1 MTLKTSSGSDVI
13 RKVSKATA
21 VLQVF
26 AVVLLL
32 GLAAIFVV
40 IIQRYSTL
48 QDGIREN
55 ALWSLYQLD
64 RETRK
69 LHEGV
74 HIAIVEGDETN
85 GTWQMVSQHYDIL
98 YSRMNI
104 VQQGDFDRK
113 LGGEKDTGPLLDE
126 IEAVILEL
134 QPIFDEINQTGVI
147 STDALRQVDAELDML
162 IGKTEGVLVY
172 ANTAVSSDRAE
183 ARADLLSLQLK
194 SAGLVGLLVVSV
206 SCLIF
211 LLTRQLR
218 SVRAAGLSFERMA
231 RDLRRSYVA
240 VEAGNRAKSQF
251 MATMG
256 HEIRTPLNA
265 ILGTAELMQ
274 LQPLPEKI
282 DAGIGT
288 IRRSGEALLAIL
300 NQVLDFARSEDGKLS
315 VEIQPATIAD
325 VVTATV
331 DMLRDRA
338 IENGNR
344 LVLEM
349 PESPRFPVIE
359 TDPTRLKQVLL
370 NLISNAIKFT
380 EGGTVTVRVEERL
393 NLGGARLCFEVT
405 DTGIGIDEEGIR
417 KLYQPFSQV
426 DASINRRFGGTGL
439 GLAISKEIVERLGGT
454 VGVSSKKGAGSR
466 FWFELPVIEARSTPA
481 PAVAPTTGTLP
492 MLRVLLV
499 EDNRVNQQVAA
510 GFLKHLGQK
519 VDLASNGFEAVEM
532 AAKNDYDVI
541 LMDMQMPNMD
551 GVEASIRIRA
561 VSGPR
566 SQTPI
571 IAITANASED
581 DRNRCKTAGMNGFQ
595 SKPISV
601 ETLRGVIQSI
611 GSAGVR
617 APVESGLPVMKEP
630 SFEARRQEIAEVLG
644 EEGFVELLMH
654 FFDDAAMLVTALEK
668 AAESGDEAAR
678 DRLLHTLKGAASN
691 VGFQMLADECQDMR
705 RRPLT
710 GETVTEI
717 QSMIDDC
724 RRRLAA

>member
-1 MTLKTSSGSDVI
+1 MTLRAAPGSDVI
-13 RKVSKATA
+13 RRVSKATA

-74 HIAIVEGDETN
+74 HVAIVEGDETN
-85 GTWQMVSQHYDIL
+85 ETWQLASQRYDIL

-104 VQQGDFDRK
+104 VQQGHFDRK
-113 LGGEKDTGPLLDE
+113 LGGEQDTGPMLDE
-126 IEAVILEL
+126 IDASILKLE
-134 QPIFDEINQTGVI
+134 PIFDEINRTGAI
-147 STDALRQVDAELDML
+147 SIDALRQVDAELDVL

-172 ANTAVSSDRAE
+172 ANTAVSADRAE
-183 ARADLLSLQLK
+183 ARAALLSLQLK

-206 SCLIF
+206 GCLIF

-231 RDLRRSYVA
+231 RDLRGSYLA
-240 VEAGNRAKSQF
+240 AEAGNRAKSQF

-288 IRRSGEALLAIL
+288 IRRSGEALLSIL
-300 NQVLDFARSEDGKLS
+300 NQVLDFARSEDGKLTVEVQPTS
-315 VEIQPATIAD
+315 VVD
-325 VVTATV
+325 VVTAAV

-344 LVLEM
+344 IELEI
-349 PESPRFPVIE
+349 PSPHRFPVVE

-380 EGGTVTVRVEERL
+380 EGGTVTVRLEERL
-393 NLGGARLCFEVT
+393 NLGGARLHFEVI

-454 VGVSSKKGAGSR
+454 VGVSSKKGVGSR
-466 FWFELPVIEARSTPA
+466 FWFELPVIETTSLPA
-481 PAVAPTTGTLP
+481 PAVVATIGPLPT
-492 MLRVLLV
+492 LRVLLV

-510 GFLKHLGQK
+510 GFLKHLGQN
-519 VDLASNGFEAVEM
+519 VDLANDGFEAVEM

-551 GVEASIRIRA
+551 GVEASTRIRA
-561 VSGPR
+561 MSGPR

-581 DRNRCKTAGMNGFQ
+581 DRKRCTTAGMNGFQ

-601 ETLRGVIQSI
+601 EKLRGVIQSI
-611 GSAGVR
+611 APTGIP
-617 APVESGLPVMKEP
+617 APVDDGLPAMNEP

-644 EEGFVELLMH
+644 EDGFAELLAH
-654 FFDDAAMLVTALEK
+654 FFDDAAMLVAALEK
-668 AAESGDEAAR
+668 AAESGDGATR

-705 RRPLT
+705 QRPLT
-710 GETVTEI
+710 GETITEI

>member
-1 MTLKTSSGSDVI
+1 MTLKATPGSDVI

-21 VLQVF
+21 VLQGF

-32 GLAAIFVV
+32 GLVAIFV
-40 IIQRYSTL
+40 IIIERYSTL

-74 HIAIVEGDETN
+74 HVAIVEGDETN
-85 GTWQMVSQHYDIL
+85 ETWQLTSQHYDIL

-104 VQQGDFDRK
+104 VQQGNFDRK
-113 LGGEKDTGPLLDE
+113 LGGQQDTGPMLNE
-126 IEAVILEL
+126 IEATILKLE
-134 QPIFDEINQTGVI
+134 PVFDEVNRNGSVNIA
-147 STDALRQVDAELDML
+147 ALRQVDAELDIL

-172 ANTAVSSDRAE
+172 ANTAVSADRAE

-194 SAGLVGLLVVSV
+194 SAGLVGLLVASV
-206 SCLIF
+206 GCLIF
-211 LLTRQLR
+211 LLMRQLR

-231 RDLRRSYVA
+231 RDLRRSYLA
-240 VEAGNRAKSQF
+240 AEAGNRAKSQF

-274 LQPLPEKI
+274 LQPLPEKVN
-282 DAGIGT
+282 AGIGT

-300 NQVLDFARSEDGKLS
+300 NQVLDFARSEDGRLT
-315 VEIQPATIAD
+315 VEIQPASIAE
-325 VVTATV
+325 VVAGAV

-344 LVLEM
+344 IELEM
-349 PESPRFPVIE
+349 PSSLRFPVVE

-370 NLISNAIKFT
+370 NLVSNAIKFT
-380 EGGTVTVRVEERL
+380 EGGTVTVRLEERL
-393 NLGGARLCFEVT
+393 NLGGARLRFEVA

-417 KLYQPFSQV
+417 KLFQPFSQV

-466 FWFELPVIEARSTPA
+466 FWFELPAIEATSQPA
-481 PAVAPTTGTLP
+481 PALVPPRGPLP
-492 MLRVLLV
+492 ALRVLLV
-499 EDNRVNQQVAA
+499 EDNSVNQQVAA
-510 GFLKHLGQK
+510 GFLKHLGQE
-519 VDLASNGFEAVEM
+519 VDLANDGFEAVEM

-551 GVEASIRIRA
+551 GVEASTRIRA
-561 VSGPR
+561 MGGPR

-581 DRNRCKTAGMNGFQ
+581 DRSRCITAGMNGFQ

-601 ETLRGVIQSI
+601 EKLRGVIQSI
-611 GSAGVR
+611 
-617 APVESGLPVMKEP
+617 APSGAPAQIESRLPAVNEP

-644 EEGFVELLMH
+644 EDGFAELLAH
-654 FFDDAAMLVTALEK
+654 FFDDATMLVGALQK
-668 AAESGDEAAR
+668 AAESGDAATR

-691 VGFQMLADECQDMR
+691 VGFQMLADECQDLR
-705 RRPLT
+705 QRPLT
-710 GETVTEI
+710 DEVVTEI